1 MPLLKPEQDIW
12 PLNLLDEPESES
24 EESESET
31 PESEVSKPSDS
42 SESERSKSES
52 SMSEQA
58 GDFVTEADQ
67 DHAKSEPTTNA
78 EPTILAQD
86 GTWWALYTLARFEK
100 KLMRQLLE
108 IEVPFYG
115 PTIAR
120 RYRSPQGRI
129 RTSVEPLFP
138 NYVFIMGDEMARYKA
153 VSTGSVSR
161 CMPVADSLELVTDL
175 RQIRSLIL
183 TDAPLSPELR
193 LQAGQKVR
201 VKTGVFKGFEGVI
214 IRRENDVRLL
224 ISVRYMGRGASVA
237 LDDCQVEAV

>member
-12 PLNLLDEPESES
+12 PLNLLDEPKSDS
-24 EESESET
+24 EESEGSESET
-31 PESEVSKPSDS
+31 SKPSEASELEDS
-42 SESERSKSES
+42 NS
-52 SMSEQA
+52 QQG
-58 GDFVTEADQ
+58 GDLKTEADQ
-67 DHAKSEPTTNA
+67 DHAKLEPNTNA

-100 KLMRQLLE
+100 KLMRQLLQ

-161 CMPVADSLELVTDL
+161 WMPVADSRELVTDL

-193 LQAGQKVR
+193 LQPGQKVR

-214 IRRENDVRLL
+214 IRRENEVRLL

>member
-12 PLNLLDEPESES
+12 PLNLLDDPESES
-24 EESESET
+24 IDTPNSESTE
-31 PESEVSKPSDS
+31 
-42 SESERSKSES
+42 
-52 SMSEQA
+52 
-58 GDFVTEADQ
+58 TEAV
-67 DHAKSEPTTNA
+67 EPEAVEPEA
-78 EPTILAQD
+78 ESTSRILPVLAHE

-115 PTIAR
+115 PTISR

-161 CMPVADSLELVTDL
+161 WMPVADSAELVTDL

-193 LQAGQKVR
+193 LQPGQKVR
-201 VKTGVFKGFEGVI
+201 VKTGVFKGFEGTI
-214 IRRENDVRLL
+214 IRRENEVRLL

-237 LDDCQVEAV
+237 LDDCQLEAI

>member
-12 PLNLLDEPESES
+12 PLHLLDDPN
-24 EESESET
+24 
-31 PESEVSKPSDS
+31 
-42 SESERSKSES
+42 SES
-52 SMSEQA
+52 SGILETVEARVLSGAVHSESIESRRGSDSGNLLSTA
-58 GDFVTEADQ
+58 PAL
-67 DHAKSEPTTNA
+67 TNA
-78 EPTILAQD
+78 

-100 KLMRQLLE
+100 KLMRQLLK

-161 CMPVADSLELVTDL
+161 CMPVANPAELVIDL

-183 TDAPLSPELR
+183 TDSPLSPELR
-193 LQAGQKVR
+193 LLPGQRVR
-201 VKTGVFKGFEGVI
+201 VKTGVFKGFEGTI
-214 IRRENDVRLL
+214 IRRENEVRLL

-237 LDDCQVEAV
+237 LDDCQLEAI

>member
-12 PLNLLDEPESES
+12 PLNLLDDPESES
-24 EESESET
+24 IDTPDSESTKT
-31 PESEVSKPSDS
+31 PEAVEPEAIQPEV
-42 SESERSKSES
+42 ESTSI
-52 SMSEQA
+52 
-58 GDFVTEADQ
+58 
-67 DHAKSEPTTNA
+67 
-78 EPTILAQD
+78 ILPVLAHE

-115 PTIAR
+115 PTISR

-161 CMPVADSLELVTDL
+161 WMPVADSAELVTDL

-193 LQAGQKVR
+193 LQPGQKVR
-201 VKTGVFKGFEGVI
+201 VKTGVFKGFEGTI
-214 IRRENDVRLL
+214 IRRENEVRLL

-237 LDDCQVEAV
+237 LDDCQLEAI

>member
-1 MPLLKPEQDIW
+1 MLALDFPRQSNRFQKSLMPLLKPEQDIW
-12 PLNLLDEPESES
+12 PLNLLDDPESES
-24 EESESET
+24 IDTPNSESTE
-31 PESEVSKPSDS
+31 
-42 SESERSKSES
+42 
-52 SMSEQA
+52 
-58 GDFVTEADQ
+58 TEAV
-67 DHAKSEPTTNA
+67 EPEAVEPEA
-78 EPTILAQD
+78 ESTSRILPVLAHE

-115 PTIAR
+115 PTISR

-161 CMPVADSLELVTDL
+161 WMPVADSAELVTDL

-193 LQAGQKVR
+193 LQPGQKVR
-201 VKTGVFKGFEGVI
+201 VKTGVFKGFEGTI
-214 IRRENDVRLL
+214 IRRENEVRLL

-237 LDDCQVEAV
+237 LDDCQLEAI

>member
-12 PLNLLDEPESES
+12 PLHLLDDPNPESSGILETMEARDLSGAMHSESIESRRESASGNLLST
-24 EESESET
+24 T
-31 PESEVSKPSDS
+31 PVL
-42 SESERSKSES
+42 
-52 SMSEQA
+52 A
-58 GDFVTEADQ
+58 
-67 DHAKSEPTTNA
+67 NA
-78 EPTILAQD
+78 

-100 KLMRQLLE
+100 KLMRQLLK

-161 CMPVADSLELVTDL
+161 CMPVANPAE
-175 RQIRSLIL
+175 
-183 TDAPLSPELR
+183 
-193 LQAGQKVR
+193 
-201 VKTGVFKGFEGVI
+201 
-214 IRRENDVRLL
+214 
-224 ISVRYMGRGASVA
+224 
-237 LDDCQVEAV
+237 

>member
-12 PLNLLDEPESES
+12 PLHLLDDPN
-24 EESESET
+24 
-31 PESEVSKPSDS
+31 
-42 SESERSKSES
+42 SES
-52 SMSEQA
+52 SGILETVESARVVSGSVQSESIESRRGSDTGNA
-58 GDFVTEADQ
+58 PPTLPALAEA
-67 DHAKSEPTTNA
+67 
-78 EPTILAQD
+78 

-100 KLMRQLLE
+100 KLMRQLLK

-161 CMPVADSLELVTDL
+161 CMSVANPAELVIDL

-183 TDAPLSPELR
+183 TDSPLSPELR
-193 LQAGQKVR
+193 LLPGQRVR
-201 VKTGVFKGFEGVI
+201 VKTGVFKGFEGTI
-214 IRRENDVRLL
+214 IRRENEVRLL

-237 LDDCQVEAV
+237 LDDCQLEAI

>member
-1 MPLLKPEQDIW
+1 MLALDFPRQSNRFQKSLMPLLKPEQDIW
-12 PLNLLDEPESES
+12 PLNLLDDPESES
-24 EESESET
+24 IDTPDSESTKT
-31 PESEVSKPSDS
+31 PEAVEPEAIQPEV
-42 SESERSKSES
+42 ESTSR
-52 SMSEQA
+52 
-58 GDFVTEADQ
+58 
-67 DHAKSEPTTNA
+67 
-78 EPTILAQD
+78 ILPVLAHE

-115 PTIAR
+115 PTISR

-161 CMPVADSLELVTDL
+161 WMPVADSAELVTDL

-193 LQAGQKVR
+193 LQPGQKVR
-201 VKTGVFKGFEGVI
+201 VKTGVFKGFEGTI
-214 IRRENDVRLL
+214 IRRENEVRLL

-237 LDDCQVEAV
+237 LDDCQLEAI

>member
-12 PLNLLDEPESES
+12 PLNLLDEPETES
-24 EESESET
+24 PET
-31 PESEVSKPSDS
+31 PESDS
-42 SESERSKSES
+42 SATLER
-52 SMSEQA
+52 
-58 GDFVTEADQ
+58 ADL
-67 DHAKSEPTTNA
+67 ANTTQGTLPVLA
-78 EPTILAQD
+78 EE

-100 KLMRQLLE
+100 KLMRQLID

-115 PTIAR
+115 PTISR

-161 CMPVADSLELVTDL
+161 WMPVADSNELVTDL

-183 TDAPLSPELR
+183 TEAPLSPELR
-193 LQAGQKVR
+193 LKPGQKVR
-201 VKTGVFKGFEGVI
+201 VKTGVFKGFEGII
-214 IRRENDVRLL
+214 IRRENEVRLL

-237 LDDCQVEAV
+237 LDDCQLEAI

>member
-12 PLNLLDEPESES
+12 PLHLLDDPN
-24 EESESET
+24 
-31 PESEVSKPSDS
+31 
-42 SESERSKSES
+42 SES
-52 SMSEQA
+52 SELLETVEARVLSGAEHSESI
-58 GDFVTEADQ
+58 ESRRE
-67 DHAKSEPTTNA
+67 SEPGNLLSTA
-78 EPTILAQD
+78 PALAD
-86 GTWWALYTLARFEK
+86 AGTWWALYTLARFEK
-100 KLMRQLLE
+100 KLMRQLLK

-161 CMPVADSLELVTDL
+161 CMPVANPAELVIDL

-183 TDAPLSPELR
+183 TDSPLAPELR
-193 LQAGQKVR
+193 LLPGQRVR
-201 VKTGVFKGFEGVI
+201 VKTGVFKGFEGTI
-214 IRRENDVRLL
+214 IRRENEVRLL

-237 LDDCQVEAV
+237 LDDCQLEAI

>member
-1 MPLLKPEQDIW
+1 MLALDFPRQSNRFQKSLMPLLKPEQDIW
-12 PLNLLDEPESES
+12 PLNLLDDPESES
-24 EESESET
+24 IDTPNSESTET
-31 PESEVSKPSDS
+31 PEAVEPEAVEPEA
-42 SESERSKSES
+42 ESTSR
-52 SMSEQA
+52 
-58 GDFVTEADQ
+58 
-67 DHAKSEPTTNA
+67 
-78 EPTILAQD
+78 ILPVLAHE

-115 PTIAR
+115 PTISR

-161 CMPVADSLELVTDL
+161 WMPVADSAELVTDL

-193 LQAGQKVR
+193 LQPGQKVR
-201 VKTGVFKGFEGVI
+201 VKTGVFKGFEGTI
-214 IRRENDVRLL
+214 IRRENEVRLL

-237 LDDCQVEAV
+237 LDDCQLEAI

>member
-12 PLNLLDEPESES
+12 PLHLLDEPETEASKTLEIVQSACNESATVES
-24 EESESET
+24 EYAESA
-31 PESEVSKPSDS
+31 
-42 SESERSKSES
+42 
-52 SMSEQA
+52 QA
-58 GDFVTEADQ
+58 RATML
-67 DHAKSEPTTNA
+67 A
-78 EPTILAQD
+78 EE

-120 RYRSPQGRI
+120 RYRSPQGRL

-138 NYVFIMGDEMARYKA
+138 NYVFIMGDEMARYNA

-161 CMPVADSLELVTDL
+161 WMPVANSVELVTDL

-193 LQAGQKVR
+193 LMPGQKVR
-201 VKTGVFKGFEGVI
+201 VKTGIFKGFEGTI
-214 IRRENDVRLL
+214 IRRENEVRLL

-237 LDDCQVEAV
+237 LDDCQLEAI

>member
-12 PLNLLDEPESES
+12 PLHLLDVPETES
-24 EESESET
+24 GEILETVQSAYAESASAESKYSET
-31 PESEVSKPSDS
+31 TRASAP
-42 SESERSKSES
+42 
-52 SMSEQA
+52 
-58 GDFVTEADQ
+58 
-67 DHAKSEPTTNA
+67 
-78 EPTILAQD
+78 ILAEE

-138 NYVFIMGDEMARYKA
+138 NYVFIMGDEMARYNA

-161 CMPVADSLELVTDL
+161 WMPVADSVELVTDL

-183 TDAPLSPELR
+183 TDAPLAPELR
-193 LQAGQKVR
+193 LMAGQKVR
-201 VKTGVFKGFEGVI
+201 VKSGVFKGFEGTI
-214 IRRENDVRLL
+214 IRRENEIRLL

-237 LDDCQVEAV
+237 LDDCQLEAI

>member
-24 EESESET
+24 EESE
-31 PESEVSKPSDS
+31 ESEASATSKPSDA
-42 SESERSKSES
+42 SEPESSKSGQSGEF
-52 SMSEQA
+52 A
-58 GDFVTEADQ
+58 TEADQ
-67 DHAKSEPTTNA
+67 DHAESEPTANA

-161 CMPVADSLELVTDL
+161 WMPVADSLELVTDL

>member
-12 PLNLLDEPESES
+12 PLNLLDEPETGSELQGAA
-24 EESESET
+24 ESESEQPT
-31 PESEVSKPSDS
+31 VLVSSQSVVTQSEVGLDHSRIEPC
-42 SESERSKSES
+42 KSTS
-52 SMSEQA
+52 R
-58 GDFVTEADQ
+58 
-67 DHAKSEPTTNA
+67 
-78 EPTILAQD
+78 TILAQE

-108 IEVPFYG
+108 IEIPFYG

-120 RYRSPQGRI
+120 RYRSPQGRM

-161 CMPVADSLELVTDL
+161 WMPVADSVELVTDL

-193 LQAGQKVR
+193 LQPGQKVR

-214 IRRENDVRLL
+214 IRRENEIRLL

>member
-1 MPLLKPEQDIW
+1 MLALDFPRQSNRFQKSLMPLLKPEQDIW
-12 PLNLLDEPESES
+12 PLNLLDDPESES
-24 EESESET
+24 IDTPDSESTKT
-31 PESEVSKPSDS
+31 PEAVEPEAIQAEV
-42 SESERSKSES
+42 ESTSR
-52 SMSEQA
+52 
-58 GDFVTEADQ
+58 
-67 DHAKSEPTTNA
+67 
-78 EPTILAQD
+78 ILPVLAHE

-115 PTIAR
+115 PTISR

-161 CMPVADSLELVTDL
+161 WMPVADSAELVTDL

-193 LQAGQKVR
+193 LQPGQKVR
-201 VKTGVFKGFEGVI
+201 VKTGVFKGFEGTI
-214 IRRENDVRLL
+214 IRRENEVRLL

-237 LDDCQVEAV
+237 LDDCQLEAI